1 MKFIQQGNKAVIVQV
16 ILIPNLDGIDRG
28 IRNQQ
33 LLLRQIYEYCVNIDA
48 QKFIAIQLFYYRRE
62 IIVQLRRNIAVAGEK
77 GLYGLIA
84 A

>member
-33 LLLRQIYEYCVNIDA
+33 LLLNI
-48 QKFIAIQLFYYRRE
+48 
-62 IIVQLRRNIAVAGEK
+62 V
-77 GLYGLIA
+77 LI
-84 A
+84 